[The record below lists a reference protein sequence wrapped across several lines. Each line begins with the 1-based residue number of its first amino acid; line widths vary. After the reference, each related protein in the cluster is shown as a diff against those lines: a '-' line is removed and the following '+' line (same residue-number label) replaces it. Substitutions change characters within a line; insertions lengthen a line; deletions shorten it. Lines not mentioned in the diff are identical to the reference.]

1 MTDSKQIT
9 ILSDLPIATLE
20 YFRLALNIA
29 YATDPTGRENCA
41 SLCRLINKALE
52 QKQLNYYTSFE
63 ELDDDNQM
71 AFI

>member
-9 ILSDLPIATLE
+9 ILSELPVDTLE

-29 YATDPTGRENCA
+29 YATDPYGREKCA
-41 SLCRLINKALE
+41 EKCRLVNLALE
-52 QKQLNYYTSFE
+52 EKQLNYYTSFE